1 MSYAASP
8 NEIKENGVVVIGC
21 QEDQYPWGFIN
32 DKGQPDG
39 HDIEIAKLIA
49 KELGVELQLVR
60 ITAQNRIPM
69 LLTHR
74 IDFLVPG
81 MSITPER
88 AKVIQY
94 TLPYSSNEVTVFA
107 PGTSEISGMKDLA
120 GKTVGV
126 ARGSIF
132 DTLLTQQAPP
142 NASIRRFDDDA
153 STVQALASGQVEAI
167 LGSFTYGLALS
178 TGRSGRFE
186 DKFSVADNYLA
197 MAVRKEDKAMLDW
210 LNKFVQ
216 RKKADGE
223 LAAIYSKWMKGS
235 LPMLPE
241 RMDGIDF
248 GSNRHH

>member
-8 NEIKENGVVVIGC
+8 DEIKGNGVVVIGA
-21 QEDQYPWGFIN
+21 QEDQYPWGFIS

-39 HDIEIAKLIA
+39 HDIEVAKLIA
-49 KELGVELQLVR
+49 KELGVELQLVS

-107 PGTSEISGMKDLA
+107 PGTSKISNMEDLA
-120 GKTVGV
+120 DKTVGV

-132 DTLLTQQAPP
+132 DTLLTQRAPSS
-142 NASIRRFDDDA
+142 ATIRRFDDDA

-167 LGSFTYGLALS
+167 LGSFTYGLALNA
-178 TGRSGRFE
+178 GANGRFE
-186 DKFSVADNYLA
+186 DKFSVSDNYLA
-197 MAVRKEDKAMLDW
+197 MAVRKEDAAMLDW
-210 LNKFVQ
+210 LNAFVQ
-216 RKKADGE
+216 RKKADGT
-223 LAAIYSKWMKGS
+223 LAGIYAKW
-235 LPMLPE
+235 
-241 RMDGIDF
+241 R
-248 GSNRHH
+248 